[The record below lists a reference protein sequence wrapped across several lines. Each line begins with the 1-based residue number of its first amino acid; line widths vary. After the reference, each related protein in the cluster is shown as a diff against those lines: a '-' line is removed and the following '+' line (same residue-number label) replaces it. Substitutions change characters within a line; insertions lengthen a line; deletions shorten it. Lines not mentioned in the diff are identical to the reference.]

1 MASVHRVRSKEG
13 FRYRTRWRD
22 PDGTLRSRSFAHK
35 ADANR
40 FAVKVEHEM
49 NVGDYI
55 DPHAG
60 RVTVREYGEKWRKAQ
75 LQHATSLLR
84 ETIASENQKPNP
96 TDLSGVLTAG
106 VFEQAGRRVVGRWP
120 LPPRTLP
127 LLPQARP

>member
-22 PDGTLRSRSFAHK
+22 PDGTLKSRSFAHK

-55 DPHAG
+55 VGVWFGTYYETLLDHPTAAAFRLEGNRDDRPKRAVVLQLPWTVTRVDPG
-60 RVTVREYGEKWRKAQ
+60 KGEDQ
-75 LQHATSLLR
+75 LRSSDSDGL
-84 ETIASENQKPNP
+84 
-96 TDLSGVLTAG
+96 
-106 VFEQAGRRVVGRWP
+106 
-120 LPPRTLP
+120 
-127 LLPQARP
+127 